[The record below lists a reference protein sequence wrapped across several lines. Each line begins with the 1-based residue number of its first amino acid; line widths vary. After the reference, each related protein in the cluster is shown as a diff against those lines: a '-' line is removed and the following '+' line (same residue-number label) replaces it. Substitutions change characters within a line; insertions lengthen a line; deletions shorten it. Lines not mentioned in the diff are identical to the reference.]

1 MGFDP
6 RASLD
11 DGDLVL
17 NHRFNM
23 HKDLDD
29 MQTSMEISFHGD

>member
-1 MGFDP
+1 MGFVP
-6 RASLD
+6 KASLD
-11 DGDLVL
+11 DEDSVL

-29 MQTSMEISFHGD
+29 MQTSMEISFHDH